1 MSSPEDDYNEGDN
14 PSLVLPENKKRRV
27 QRACDICRRKKI
39 RCRPSH
45 PSPLAQSLM
54 LTTYQGDGSQMPGN
68 RCSNCIA
75 YNLDCTY
82 LEAAKKRGPP
92 KGYVESLENRLEKM
106 EKLLQRVCPDAD
118 FTQEL
123 GGMKI
128 EREMWQ
134 RASPLSSHVMNAPS
148 PSANTVLS
156 NNDELVPSDD
166 EDVVTISLSDS
177 LKNLSL
183 DAAQPRFY
191 GKSSGI
197 TLIQK
202 AIDMRKVYIGE
213 KPPESFLNDDT
224 QERYPWEGLRKN
236 VVRET
241 NYVFPEEDLG
251 STLVDLY
258 FVNMNSLTPLL
269 HRPSFER
276 RIRDREHLHDSFFGA
291 VYLLVCA
298 VGSRFSDDPRI
309 FLEGTDSEHS
319 VGWKYFEQVQVIGKT
334 FLGPPSL
341 EDLQVYCLSVMF
353 LQGMSAP
360 QACWT
365 IVGIGIRI
373 AQDVG
378 AHRRKAYN
386 SKPSADGELWKRA
399 FWVLVTLDRQMSSL
413 LGRPCAIQD
422 EDFDL
427 DLPIECD
434 DEYWDHPDPEQAFKQ
449 PPDKPSTI
457 SFFTNYL
464 KLNHILA
471 FALRTIYSI
480 NKSKVHLGFVGQQW
494 EEHIVAEHDSA
505 LNKWIDAVP
514 QHLRW
519 DPTRETNS
527 PFFMQSSALYT
538 NYYLIQ
544 IYIHR
549 PFIPSPGKLSLISF
563 PSLAICTN
571 AARSCSHVID
581 VYKRRSRAS
590 FMSPFLQT
598 PAFTAGIVLA
608 FNIWGGKQSGL
619 SIDPEKEMADVG
631 KCMSVLKRLENRW
644 HVAKRYWGILRDLA
658 AAGDLPLPE
667 SSPQGGTKRVRD
679 SESPPPLSDHF
690 PSTPPEGPR
699 PIAGSRRVQ
708 RDVHSQPPPQHSH
721 SHSHSQPP
729 QPQHVSPTFNLPLY
743 TNELGRL
750 PIRGQVNFSSNG
762 FTATTTTTS
771 TSPAPQRD
779 VHSQPPPQHS
789 HSHSQPP
796 QPQHVS
802 PTFNLPLYTNELGRL
817 PIHGQVNFSSNG
829 FTATTTTSTSPAPQ
843 VDSNMWYS
851 PLLPG
856 AGAHP
861 HHPPSRASSAPSSH
875 MHDYAHAHG
884 NGNGNGNGPP
894 AYTMDELFYDQMGTF
909 NGGYAHPSPDGAPF
923 SVEGGGAVGGVGG
936 GAGGG
941 GRGSGR
947 HGGTGGIQAL
957 IDAASMSG
965 QPGLMSVSAQAN
977 GHGHEHGHGHAQGH
991 GHAHGHAHGQ
1001 GHGHA
1006 GVDPGTLAMWSTAP
1020 TGFELSDWGAY
1031 ITNASGTLAPDGSAP
1046 PSRHGHP
1053 HAHGHAHPHPHA
1065 HSHGH
1070 GHGQ

>member
-1 MSSPEDDYNEGDN
+1 MRAPSLQTFSSIRSLRLQATHATTSATATYMLSPEDDYNEGDN
-14 PSLVLPENKKRRV
+14 PSLVLPENKKKREGL
-27 QRACDICRRKKI
+27 QK
-39 RCRPSH
+39 
-45 PSPLAQSLM
+45 
-54 LTTYQGDGSQMPGN
+54 GS
-68 RCSNCIA
+68 
-75 YNLDCTY
+75 
-82 LEAAKKRGPP
+82 
-92 KGYVESLENRLEKM
+92 YVESLENRLEKM

-123 GGMKI
+123 GGTKL

-134 RASPLSSHVMNAPS
+134 RASPLSLHVMNAPS
-148 PSANTVLS
+148 PSANTIIF

-166 EDVVTISLSDS
+166 E
-177 LKNLSL
+177 
-183 DAAQPRFY
+183 
-191 GKSSGI
+191 GSSGI

-213 KPPESFLNDDT
+213 KPPESFLHDDT

-241 NYVFPEEDLG
+241 NYVFPKEDLG

-258 FVNMNSLTPLL
+258 FVNMDSLTPLL

-276 RIRDREHLHDSFFGA
+276 RTRVGDHLDNSFFGA

-298 VGSRFSDDPRI
+298 VGSWFSDDPRV

-319 VGWKYFEQVQVIGKT
+319 MGWKYFKQVQVIGKT

-353 LQGMSAP
+353 LQGMSTL

-399 FWVLVTLDRQMSSL
+399 FWVLVTLDRQMSSS

-422 EDFDL
+422 EEYVDLGFWQRLSYGIFDRFDL

-434 DEYWDHPDPEQAFKQ
+434 DEYWDHLDPEQAFKQ
-449 PPDKPSTI
+449 PLDKPLTI

-505 LNKWIDAVP
+505 LNKWFDAVP

-519 DPTRETNS
+519 DPTRESNS
-527 PFFMQSSALYT
+527 PLFMQSSALYT

-549 PFIPSPGKLSLISF
+549 PFIPSPGKPSLISF

-581 VYKRRSRAS
+581 VQYKRRSRAS
-590 FMSPFLQT
+590 FMSPFLQN

-619 SIDPEKEMADVG
+619 SIDSEKEMADVG
-631 KCMSVLKRLENRW
+631 KCMSVLKRLEKQW
-644 HVAKRYWGILRDLA
+644 HVARQFWGILHDLA
-658 AAGDLPLPE
+658 TVGDLPLPE

-679 SESPPPLSDHF
+679 SESPPPLRNHS

-699 PIAGSRRVQ
+699 PIAGSHRV
-708 RDVHSQPPPQHSH
+708 
-721 SHSHSQPP
+721 
-729 QPQHVSPTFNLPLY
+729 
-743 TNELGRL
+743 
-750 PIRGQVNFSSNG
+750 
-762 FTATTTTTS
+762 
-771 TSPAPQRD
+771 QRD

-802 PTFNLPLYTNELGRL
+802 PTFNLPLYTNKLG
-817 PIHGQVNFSSNG
+817 
-829 FTATTTTSTSPAPQ
+829 
-843 VDSNMWYS
+843 
-851 PLLPG
+851 
-856 AGAHP
+856 
-861 HHPPSRASSAPSSH
+861 
-875 MHDYAHAHG
+875 
-884 NGNGNGNGPP
+884 
-894 AYTMDELFYDQMGTF
+894 
-909 NGGYAHPSPDGAPF
+909 
-923 SVEGGGAVGGVGG
+923 
-936 GAGGG
+936 
-941 GRGSGR
+941 
-947 HGGTGGIQAL
+947 
-957 IDAASMSG
+957 
-965 QPGLMSVSAQAN
+965 
-977 GHGHEHGHGHAQGH
+977 
-991 GHAHGHAHGQ
+991 
-1001 GHGHA
+1001 
-1006 GVDPGTLAMWSTAP
+1006 
-1020 TGFELSDWGAY
+1020 
-1031 ITNASGTLAPDGSAP
+1031 
-1046 PSRHGHP
+1046 
-1053 HAHGHAHPHPHA
+1053 
-1065 HSHGH
+1065 
-1070 GHGQ
+1070 